1 MILEEFS
8 SAEDGIFTNSG
19 AVVFEEGDYVVQG
32 LSPLIRGYSIVLF
45 DSNALS
51 WKGDAL
57 ECSSF
62 RPTDRKKVY
71 SLTPGLEGSVYD
83 IRGQLLALAK
93 LELRSLRQE
102 MIESICDED

>member
-1 MILEEFS
+1 VILEEFS

-57 ECSSF
+57 ECF
-62 RPTDRKKVY
+62 IPRDRKKVY

-102 MIESICDED
+102 MIEDDM